1 MENLLE
7 INNLSY
13 SYKDKTIFNNLQFS
27 IKPAT
32 INIILGTNSS
42 GKTTLI
48 RLLSGILQT
57 NDFINVNGISLN
69 KNNYKEYL
77 LSIGVVFYEDSNKFL
92 FEKVIDELAFP
103 LENLNY
109 KRKDIN
115 NRVEEVTKILEIQN
129 CINKNISDLT
139 TFEQVKVLIATS
151 IMHNPKI
158 IFLDDILCALNNNE
172 VTKIFKI
179 FNKLKESITI
189 FITSSCLNNILF
201 FDNVI
206 VLNNGKCVI
215 SDIPENVL
223 KSDNE
228 LSKIGFIIP
237 PMIDLSLKLNFYDL
251 VDEII
256 TDVDRMVDT
265 LWK

>member
-7 INNLSY
+7 VNNLSY
-13 SYKDKTIFNNLQFS
+13 SYEDKTIFNNLQFS

-32 INIILGTNSS
+32 TNLILGTNSS

-48 RLLSGILQT
+48 RILSGILPT
-57 NDFINVNGISLN
+57 NDFININGISLN
-69 KNNYKEYL
+69 KNNYKDYL
-77 LSIGVVFYEDSNKFL
+77 LSIGVVFFDDNNKFL
-92 FEKVIDELAFP
+92 FEKVVDELAFS

-115 NRVEEVTKILEIQN
+115 NRIEEVLRLLEIKN
-129 CINKNISDLT
+129 CINKNINDLT
-139 TFEQVKVLIATS
+139 YFEQAKVLIATS
-151 IMHNPKI
+151 IMHKPKI
-158 IFLDDILCALNNNE
+158 IFLDNILSKLNQNE
-172 VTKIFKI
+172 VKKIFRVLD
-179 FNKLKESITI
+179 KLKKNLTI
-189 FITSSCLNNILF
+189 CITSSSLNNILS
-201 FDNVI
+201 FDNVV

-215 SDIPENVL
+215 SDVPENVL
-223 KSDNE
+223 KNDNE